1 MSGIG
6 VHWYR
11 GSDYTVLNRTHANHP
26 TKFIL
31 ATEACSGYEI
41 IAPAVVLGSW
51 SRGEDYSHDILQVG
65 KKHLAMSLFIT
76 RGVISLKGYRVQSDD
91 EAKQCSFYSLL
102 NRR

>member
-65 KKHLAMSLFIT
+65 KKTFGNVAIYNPGCNKFKGYKEMMKPNNVLFIH
-76 RGVISLKGYRVQSDD
+76 
-91 EAKQCSFYSLL
+91 F
-102 NRR
+102 